1 MVVAA
6 GALLNSKPFRTP
18 TGEASDKRVVDCL
31 APWQRS
37 IVYWG
42 MTGIW
47 VTLMSEAANAW
58 WGTQWVLPI
67 AHDAAGLKGEGPASR
82 WMEVVV
88 QIGHVPFAV
97 LLATVVSIFCLVFCM
112 RWRML
117 WLGIRQG

>member
-58 WGTQWVLPI
+58 WGTQWVLKI
-67 AHDAAGLKGEGPASR
+67 AHGAAGLTGDGPAEI
-82 WMEVVV
+82 WMERVVA
-88 QIGHVPFAV
+88 IAHKPFAA
-97 LLATVVSIFCLVFCM
+97 LLATVVGPILITPF
-112 RWRML
+112 
-117 WLGIRQG
+117 